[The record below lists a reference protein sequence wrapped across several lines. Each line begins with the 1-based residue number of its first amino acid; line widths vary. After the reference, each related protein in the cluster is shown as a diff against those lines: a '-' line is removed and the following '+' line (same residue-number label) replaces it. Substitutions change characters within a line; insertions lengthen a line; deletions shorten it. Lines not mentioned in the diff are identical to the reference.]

1 MPAITKNTFGK
12 GCTYYIGTN
21 MGQEGIDKVLKMA
34 TQQAGVHPVVKEP
47 TALEVVCRKTAN
59 STHYYIF
66 NFKETESVIPDQ
78 FVGYTDLL
86 TGKKVESGMR
96 MKHYDALILNIP
108 DTGV

>member
-47 TALEVVCRKTAN
+47 TALEVYFQPYCLW
-59 STHYYIF
+59 
-66 NFKETESVIPDQ
+66 Q
-78 FVGYTDLL
+78 GLCL
-86 TGKKVESGMR
+86 
-96 MKHYDALILNIP
+96 
-108 DTGV
+108 